1 MKNKLFLIVLSFCGV
16 ALSYGQS
23 PKIELNFGDIA
34 HKSSRDTVLH
44 VTALDGPMWVDQ
56 VKISCTCVKVKYS
69 KTVVMAGE
77 VVPLKI
83 TFTGDDKGV
92 FYKVLKVLCS
102 DERLNHDIIVR
113 GRVR

>member
-1 MKNKLFLIVLSFCGV
+1 MKNRLLFIALLFCGV

-23 PKIELNFGDIA
+23 PKVEINFGDVD
-34 HKSSRDTVLH
+34 HKTYRDTVVN

-56 VKISCTCVKVKYS
+56 VKVSCTCVKVKHS